1 MKSIRELHKEAMD
14 LAEMALVAKLRGDL
28 TQANQLFRQAFEKES
43 QAARLVPDEPSAEP
57 TRSVLYRS
65 AATLALDCRE
75 WREAERLIAAG
86 LAGDPPEEI
95 AEELRELFTTVR
107 VQRHLDLAGA
117 VRDTEADSK
126 TRRQIITGRLL
137 YADATTGHKN
147 IIRLIDEEGQSH
159 LVLIPKGGMMRQIVK
174 PLWGETVTV
183 TGSYRGREMEL
194 ADIRVAAVA

>member
-1 MKSIRELHKEAMD
+1 MKSIRKLHKEAMD
-14 LAEMALVAKLRGDL
+14 LAEMALVAKLRGNL
-28 TQANQLFRQAFEKES
+28 TQSDQLFRQAFEKES

-57 TRSVLYRS
+57 TRSILYRS
-65 AATLALDCRE
+65 AATLALDCGE

-86 LAGDPPEEI
+86 LAGEPPEEI

-107 VQRHLDLAGA
+107 VQRYLDLAGTSG
-117 VRDTEADSK
+117 RADSETK
-126 TRRQIITGRLL
+126 TQAQIITGRLL

-147 IIRLIDEEGQSH
+147 TIRLIDENGQSH

-194 ADIRVAAVA
+194 ADIRIAAVA